1 MKIAIGS
8 DHAGYDLKETIKN
21 YLIEKGYEVID
32 KGTNSK
38 ESVDYPIFAESV
50 AETVAKGEA
59 DKGIVICGTGIGISI
74 SANKVKGIRAALCAN
89 EYMVRMARKH
99 NDANVLALGAR
110 VLGVDLALSIVETFL
125 NTEFEGGRHERRV
138 HLIHN
143 IEQLKL

>member
-38 ESVDYPIFAESV
+38 ESVDYPIFGESV

-59 DKGIVICGTGIGISI
+59 DRGIVICGTGIGISI
-74 SANKVKGIRAALCAN
+74 SANKVKGIRAALCTN
-89 EYMVRMARKH
+89 EYMARMARKH

-110 VLGVDLALSIVETFL
+110 VLGVDLALSIVDVFL

-138 HLIHN
+138 HLIEN
-143 IEQLKL
+143 IEKLKL

>member
-8 DHAGYDLKETIKN
+8 DHAGYDLKEIIKN
-21 YLIEKGYEVID
+21 YLIEKGYEVVD
-32 KGTNSK
+32 KGTNSR
-38 ESVDYPIFAESV
+38 ESVDYPIFGESV

-59 DKGIVICGTGIGISI
+59 DRGIVICGTGIGISI
-74 SANKVKGIRAALCAN
+74 SANKVKGIRAALCTN
-89 EYMVRMARKH
+89 EYMARMARKH

>member
-38 ESVDYPIFAESV
+38 ESVDYPIFGENV

-74 SANKVKGIRAALCAN
+74 SANKVKGIRAALCTN
-89 EYMVRMARKH
+89 EYMARMARKH